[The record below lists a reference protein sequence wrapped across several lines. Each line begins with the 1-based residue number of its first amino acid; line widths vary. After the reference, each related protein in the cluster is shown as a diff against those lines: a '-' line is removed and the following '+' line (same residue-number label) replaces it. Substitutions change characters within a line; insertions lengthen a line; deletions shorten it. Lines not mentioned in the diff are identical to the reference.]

1 MKRILVMLLC
11 VSIMFT
17 FLAACGSTSDNKG
30 GVSGKKTEVKI
41 SCWGIETDPNSV
53 NIKDAVELFNKKN
66 NMNAVATVVLQSRS
80 STRQRSLQKWRQMKF
95 LMCSTHGRQA
105 S

>member
-41 SCWGIETDPNSV
+41 SCWGIETEIP
-53 NIKDAVELFNKKN
+53 
-66 NMNAVATVVLQSRS
+66 TQSS
-80 STRQRSLQKWRQMKF
+80 SRMQLN
-95 LMCSTHGRQA
+95 CSIRRTT
-105 S
+105 